1 MRTQELFKRQ
11 TLWKIVFKSIG
22 GIQLVITLGEIKGVG
37 KKVEENLLKYF
48 GSEEEAVDAILN
60 GRISEIGNIS
70 GIGLGKAFQIVK
82 NAYEYV
88 EGVTSSQVLKTED
101 IQKIYNH
108 IIGII
113 RSYAKT
119 AYAREKLMLYW
130 PLPPS
135 KIDNIKSNLARF
147 VSSKKIIEI
156 LDKEKIDE
164 ILNSLNILAPLKKGM
179 IKKKIEGRAIITK
192 NDEVY
197 QEIRNQKI
205 DKYCGVIL
213 LNQDEKAAE
222 YAQGYDLV
230 LFIPTSGDY
239 DSSLDYVE
247 NACMIPPEWTANDLI
262 PELTIEFYSV
272 NYKVISATCE
282 LAKII
287 NTLPDGEALE
297 EFKSQLDIQV
307 LEEVKNLLGL
317 ITEQGEVAEGYNE
330 ELDRYRE
337 ALEVFDTAVLDTET
351 WLNDEIRKKLSESE
365 AKLGGEQ
372 IIKILEAARTDSI
385 EAGNL
390 RSYLPGEVTNI
401 ILDTLGKAEDR
412 FCKILNLTAKE
423 LSWTD
428 GVFPEEILLPLE
440 LNRSKTIELENN
452 LRKQYRVKEYMIL
465 REIADKLVKHMGVVR
480 RAVQSVLEF
489 DLFFAIG
496 LFSKDYDLN
505 APEIQTESCGV
516 GFEKGQNIFLK
527 EREFKGEEKVVAI
540 NYIVGDPGFKMA
552 NTNREQ
558 IIMLSGA
565 NSGGKTMTIQ
575 LIAQIAILAQMGFPV
590 PAEKANISLFE
601 ELFYFGKSQGMVTAG
616 ALETTIKRF
625 VSIVTNPV
633 SKLALFDEVEA
644 MTESGAAAKIIAG
657 ILDMLCE
664 NEKTCAVFVSH
675 LSEEIIKLTKS
686 PVRVDGISAQG
697 LDENLD
703 LVVDR
708 TPKFNYLAK
717 STPELILQR
726 LYSLSEG
733 EEKTVFGNILKKLSE
748 TE

>member
-1 MRTQELFKRQ
+1 MA
-11 TLWKIVFKSIG
+11 
-22 GIQLVITLGEIKGVG
+22 ITLGEIKGIG
-37 KKVEENLLKYF
+37 KKVEENLVDYF
-48 GSEEEAVDAILN
+48 GSEEEAVDAIIN
-60 GRISEIGNIS
+60 GRISEIGNIP
-70 GIGLGKAFQIVK
+70 GIGLGKALQIVK
-82 NAYEYV
+82 NAYESV

-108 IIGII
+108 LLGII

-135 KIDNIKSNLARF
+135 KIDKIKNNLARF
-147 VSSKKIIEI
+147 IESKKIIESI
-156 LDKEKIDE
+156 GKEKIDI
-164 ILNSLNILAPLKKGM
+164 ILNLLTTLTPLKKGM
-179 IKKKIEGRAIITK
+179 IKKKIEGRAIITRNK
-192 NDEVY
+192 EVH

-205 DKYCGVIL
+205 DKYCSVIL
-213 LNQDEKAAE
+213 LNPDEKASE

-230 LFIPTSGDY
+230 LYIQTSGDY
-239 DSSLDYVE
+239 DSSLDYME
-247 NACMIPPEWTANDLI
+247 NTCMISQEWTLNDLI
-262 PELTIEFYSV
+262 PESTIEFYSV
-272 NYKVISATCE
+272 NYKVINATCE

-287 NTLPDGEALE
+287 NKLPTGDALN

-330 ELDRYRE
+330 ELDRYRK

-351 WLNDEIRKKLSESE
+351 WLNDEIRRRLSESE

-390 RSYLPGEVTNI
+390 RSYLPGGVTDI
-401 ILDTLGKAEDR
+401 ILDTVGKAEDR
-412 FCKILNLTAKE
+412 FSKIINLSPKE
-423 LSWTD
+423 ITWMD

-452 LRKQYRVKEYMIL
+452 LRKQYKIKEYTLL
-465 REIADKLVKHMGVVR
+465 REIADKLEKHIHIVR

-496 LFSKDYDLN
+496 LFSKEYELN
-505 APEIQTESCGV
+505 APTIQNENYGI
-516 GFEKGQNIFLK
+516 GFENGNNIFLK
-527 EREFKGEEKVVAI
+527 EREFKGEEKVVPI
-540 NYIVGDPGFKMA
+540 NYIVGNPGFKMA
-552 NTNREQ
+552 NTNGEQ
-558 IIMLSGA
+558 IVMLSGA
-565 NSGGKTMTIQ
+565 NSGGKTMAIQ

-590 PAEKANISLFE
+590 PAEKTSISLFE
-601 ELFYFGKSQGMVTAG
+601 ELFYFGKSQGMMSAG

-625 VSIVTNPV
+625 VSIVTNPA

-657 ILDMLCE
+657 ILDMMCE
-664 NEKTCAVFVSH
+664 NKKTCAVFVSH
-675 LSEEIIKLTKS
+675 LSEEIISLTKS
-686 PVRVDGISAQG
+686 PVRVDGISARG
-697 LDENLD
+697 LDENLN
-703 LVVDR
+703 LIVDR

-726 LYSLSEG
+726 LYSLSKG
-733 EEKTVFGNILKKLSE
+733 DEKVIFGSILKKLSE